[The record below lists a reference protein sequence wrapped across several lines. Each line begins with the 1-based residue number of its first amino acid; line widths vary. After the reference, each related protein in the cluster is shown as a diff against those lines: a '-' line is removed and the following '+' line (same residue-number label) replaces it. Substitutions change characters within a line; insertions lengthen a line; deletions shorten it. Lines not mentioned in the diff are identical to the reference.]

1 MRRALWNLVAFALC
15 ASACS
20 EECVREACDDALH
33 AQPKGSIEQGIVGV
47 VAYRTDACEND
58 CCECSYSTGTLKI
71 FGTDEAVRDAE
82 DAQAR
87 FSDQMP
93 FMTLEVDTRYEQALE
108 PGRYAVCDTSLRTC
122 ANIEIG
128 RDQVLTL
135 NLQLIFGP
143 ALMRVFDAEG
153 ARHEELVVG
162 DGAPY

>member
-1 MRRALWNLVAFALC
+1 MFTVC

-20 EECVREACDDALH
+20 EECVREACDDALR

-58 CCECSYSTGTLKI
+58 CCECSYSMGTLKI
-71 FGTDEAVRDAE
+71 FAVDAAVRDAA

-87 FSDQMP
+87 FRSQAP
-93 FMTLEVDTRYEQALE
+93 FITLEADARYEQALE

-122 ANIEIG
+122 ANLEIL
-128 RDQVLTL
+128 RNAVLTL
-135 NLQLIFGP
+135 NLQVINGP
-143 ALMRVFDAEG
+143 ALMRVFDATG
-153 ARHEELVVG
+153 ARRNELVVG